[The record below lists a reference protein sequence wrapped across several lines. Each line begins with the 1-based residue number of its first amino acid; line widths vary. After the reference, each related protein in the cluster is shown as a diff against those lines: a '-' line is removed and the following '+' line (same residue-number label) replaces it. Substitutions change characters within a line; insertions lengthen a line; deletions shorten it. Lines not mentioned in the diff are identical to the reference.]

1 MEEPDIYPS
10 CPRYQIVAMM
20 FLKVESI
27 VKSANNNVGIADA
40 VVGIPGWFTDAQRRA
55 VLVRC

>member
-1 MEEPDIYPS
+1 
-10 CPRYQIVAMM
+10 MM